1 MGGVRQTVQ
10 ALKIFNKNVLRAGDE
25 DIIRFKFRY
34 GVELIEKGSKLMIR
48 EGNTKCLGHVTEAY
62 PMNFNPFVKELEDQ
76 KEDAEET
83 KQDASYGGYTAGT
96 MAYTK

>member
-10 ALKIFNKNVLRAGDE
+10 VIKIFNKNVLRAGDE

-48 EGNTKCLGHVTEAY
+48 EGNTKCLGHISQIY
-62 PMNFNPFVKELEDQ
+62 PMTENPN
-76 KEDAEET
+76 
-83 KQDASYGGYTAGT
+83 
-96 MAYTK
+96 

>member
-34 GVELIEKGSKLMIR
+34 GVELIEKGDKLMIR

-62 PMNFNPFVKELEDQ
+62 PMNINPFVNEADEK
-76 KEDAEET
+76 KEDGEEV
-83 KQDASYGGYTAGT
+83 K
-96 MAYTK
+96 

>member
-10 ALKIFNKNVLRAGDE
+10 ALKIFNKSVLRAGDE
-25 DIIRFKFRY
+25 DFIRFKFRY

-62 PMNFNPFVKELEDQ
+62 PMNINPFGSEAGSNRENT
-76 KEDAEET
+76 EES
-83 KQDASYGGYTAGT
+83 K
-96 MAYTK
+96 

>member
-62 PMNFNPFVKELEDQ
+62 SMNINPFVNEVEEK
-76 KEDAEET
+76 KEDAYGPKDSEET
-83 KQDASYGGYTAGT
+83 KQNSAS
-96 MAYTK
+96 